1 MAAKK
6 GMKWQDIRRLGDLH
20 HRLGVAL
27 DDMTQLVDAMLHAEP
42 YSKKEVCDIL
52 NIASD
57 ELDDTS
63 LNQQTKQGEFVAY
76 RHVAVI
82 MVLETH
88 SKIVRI

>member
-20 HRLGVAL
+20 LRLGVAL

-63 LNQQTKQGEFVAY
+63 LNQQTKECEFVY
-76 RHVAVI
+76 I
-82 MVLETH
+82 YLF
-88 SKIVRI
+88 IVDPVGPMIQCK